1 MLGVVARKNQPC
13 HDPVD
18 HGRQIPRLRR
28 IEGQVRGLQ
37 QMITEARSCV
47 EVINQIDAVAAGLRR
62 IQADMLSD
70 HITAV
75 SRTAMTGGLS
85 AADCELMATEV
96 ADLLKRRR

>member
-1 MLGVVARKNQPC
+1 
-13 HDPVD
+13 
-18 HGRQIPRLRR
+18 
-28 IEGQVRGLQ
+28 
-37 QMITEARSCV
+37 MITEARSCI
-47 EVINQIDAVAAGLRR
+47 EVIDQIDAVAAGLRR

-85 AADCELMATEV
+85 EANCERMAIEV

>member
-1 MLGVVARKNQPC
+1 
-13 HDPVD
+13 
-18 HGRQIPRLRR
+18 
-28 IEGQVRGLQ
+28 
-37 QMITEARSCV
+37 MITEARSCV